1 MFDIIVYIVY
11 IVFFFTIKEFEKYYM
26 AFDMYFSREDKN
38 LWLGETQS
46 REVGFFRSEH
56 VEEVLDYDITDGTLF
71 MGELCSYFCQGVIT
85 SSVSP
90 FTPKSAKYQNS

>member
-1 MFDIIVYIVY
+1 
-11 IVFFFTIKEFEKYYM
+11 
-26 AFDMYFSREDKN
+26 MYLSREDKN

-71 MGELCSYFCQGVIT
+71 IGDLCSYFSQGVIT

-90 FTPKSAKYQNS
+90 FTLSPFHQFELTFSPLTPKSSKY